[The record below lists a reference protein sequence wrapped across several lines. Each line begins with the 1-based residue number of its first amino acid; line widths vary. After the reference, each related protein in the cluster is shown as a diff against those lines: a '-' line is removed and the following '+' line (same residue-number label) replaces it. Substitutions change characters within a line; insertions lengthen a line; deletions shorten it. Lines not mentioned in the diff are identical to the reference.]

1 MKLIHINGN
10 TFQGAELTFNN
21 ICRMEEMDAPITLG
35 AKVSFSLLRAY
46 LALCMNTSKENAGEE
61 LEKHIL
67 NGGSFDEISEAMAE
81 AIEQSDFFR
90 SLQETAAAETPEVE
104 KSAKNQK

>member
-1 MKLIHINGN
+1 MKVIHINGN
-10 TFQGAELTFNN
+10 TYQSAEMTFNN

-35 AKVSFSLLRAY
+35 AKVSFSLMRGY
-46 LALCMNTSKENAGEE
+46 LALCMNTSKENAGAE

-67 NGGSFDEISEAMAE
+67 NGGNFDELSEAMAE

-90 SLQETAAAETPEVE
+90 KLQETPAEETPEVE
-104 KSAKNQK
+104 KKK